1 MSYLHE
7 WEILAGPVEGDA
19 SVEHKFL
26 TNFLTR
32 FRIDGTD
39 MTYEGKPLSVRSGDH
54 IVVAGF
60 KGVRPFKACFVA
72 VQGQRKIV
80 RSYSWVTSGICGFLL
95 IIAAAFVMVRTAWLV
110 LGLPIIG
117 AAALAIFH
125 GLAWRNGQRLV
136 QLRAAEM
143 RAEAKRRSGTGPWG

>member
-7 WEILAGPVEGDA
+7 WEILAGPVESDA

-26 TNFLTR
+26 MNSLTR

-39 MTYEGKPLSVRSGDH
+39 MTYEGDPLGVRSGDLL
-54 IVVAGF
+54 VVAGF

-72 VQGQRKIV
+72 VPGQSKIV
-80 RSYSWVTSGICGFLL
+80 RSYSWVTSAICGLLL
-95 IIAAAFVMVRTAWLV
+95 IIAAAFVIAKTALPV

-125 GLAWRNGQRLV
+125 GLAWRDGQRQV
-136 QLRAAEM
+136 QLRAAEIGT
-143 RAEAKRRSGTGPWG
+143 AAKRRSGTGPWG